1 MTHYLDYGVT
11 FLDHIQDQ
19 ILKQHYLEWVIYL
32 THERSYSS
40 HTLKAYDRDVQAFIA
55 FMSPHLGCGI
65 TFEMLGKVQLA
76 DFRSYLAFQLSKGH
90 SKSSV
95 ARGLSSVKSFYSFM
109 RKRHGLINQ
118 AIDLITSP
126 KIGKALP
133 RAISVSEAK
142 NLVEDIDLLS
152 DETWVGLRDRAVL
165 LLLYGSGLR
174 ISEALGLL
182 GKDIQH
188 HDYLVIRGKGDKE
201 RIVPMLPETFQ
212 AIKRYLD
219 KCPYP
224 LGKLDPLF
232 RGEKG
237 KGLQAAIIQRRLK
250 VFREAYGLP
259 SWSTPHALRHSF
271 ATHLLGSGV
280 DLRTLQ
286 ELLGHVS
293 LSTTQRYTDVDTDH
307 LLQVFTNAHPRT

>member
-1 MTHYLDYGVT
+1 MDDSLRNSIV
-11 FLDHIQDQ
+11 
-19 ILKQHYLEWVIYL
+19 EWMAYL
-32 THERSYSS
+32 THERAYSP
-40 HTLKAYDRDVQAFIA
+40 HTLKAYGRDIQDFLTFMTSHKGEPLVFID
-55 FMSPHLGCGI
+55 LKKI
-65 TFEMLGKVQLA
+65 QLS

-90 SKSSV
+90 SKTSV
-95 ARGLSSVKSFYSFM
+95 ARRLSSLKSYFSFM
-109 RKRHGLINQ
+109 RKRHGMQNQ
-118 AIDLITSP
+118 AIDLIASP
-126 KIGKALP
+126 KIGKSVP
-133 RAISVSEAK
+133 RAIGIAEAK
-142 NLVEDIDLLS
+142 NLVDDIDLLS

-182 GKDIQH
+182 GKDMQH
-188 HDYLVIRGKGDKE
+188 QDYLVIRGKGDKE

-212 AIKRYLD
+212 AIKKYLE
-219 KCPYP
+219 KCPYT

-237 KGLQAAIIQRRLK
+237 KRLQAAIIQRRLK
-250 VFREAYGLP
+250 VFREGYGLP
-259 SWSTPHALRHSF
+259 DCTTPHALRHSF

-293 LSTTQRYTDVDTDH
+293 LSTTQRYTDVDTEH
-307 LLQVFTNAHPRT
+307 LLKVFKSAHPRS